1 MDQKLANSVPRR
13 RDHEGHPIG
22 SLPVELIASIF
33 VHCLPLHKN
42 QFGPL
47 TAPLLLTRIC
57 GTWRA
62 IALRT
67 PELWSCIA
75 FKLFHVTCLTA
86 NVRMLDCWLERSAA
100 HPLTLSLHACPPID
114 AAVPLI
120 SAQSARWKDVDL
132 FFHPTTFAAFP
143 NAALLLPQLRRLSL
157 GCSPLRAGASPP
169 SPITAFRNA
178 PQLVEVSLIKL
189 GPSSADL
196 PWAQLTTFFCQCANL
211 QDALS
216 VLHLAPI
223 LLHLSIHLDCPLHVN
238 SALPVPD
245 FSPCLHPCLTSLTIK
260 AHPAAPLPLHAV
272 LGSLTL
278 PALRSLAIPALLAED
293 TAPFAAF
300 AARAPGLA
308 ELVLALAP
316 LPRGALCAALAP
328 LRALARLELTRAG
341 TLPLCELLGAL
352 AADARGAS
360 AFLPQLSALHVDQLR
375 EAVPYAPLLAALE
388 ARGGRAA
395 AEANKAPARL
405 GSITI
410 KAMHMAA
417 TRVPD
422 PEYLARLETLKA
434 QGLVISVSYL

>member
-1 MDQKLANSVPRR
+1 MDQMLAKSVPR
-13 RDHEGHPIG
+13 RDHEGHPIW
-22 SLPVELIASIF
+22 SLPAELIASIF

-67 PELWSCIA
+67 PELWSFIV

-86 NVRMLDCWLERSAA
+86 N
-100 HPLTLSLHACPPID
+100 
-114 AAVPLI
+114 
-120 SAQSARWKDVDL
+120 AQSARWKDVDL
-132 FFHPTTFAAFP
+132 FLHPTTFAAFP
-143 NAALLLPQLRRLSL
+143 NDLLLPQLRRLSL
-157 GCSPLRAGASPP
+157 GCSPLQAGASPP
-169 SPITAFRNA
+169 SPITAFRKA
-178 PQLVEVSLIKL
+178 PQFVEVSLIKL

-211 QDALS
+211 REALS

-238 SALPVPD
+238 SALLPD
-245 FSPCLHPCLTSLTIK
+245 FPLYLHPCLTSLTIK

-278 PALRSLAIPALLAED
+278 PALRSLAIPVLRAED

-308 ELVLALAP
+308 ELALAFAP
-316 LPRGALCAALAP
+316 LPR
-328 LRALARLELTRAG
+328 
-341 TLPLCELLGAL
+341 
-352 AADARGAS
+352 AS
-360 AFLPQLSALHVDQLR
+360 S
-375 EAVPYAPLLAALE
+375 
-388 ARGGRAA
+388 
-395 AEANKAPARL
+395 
-405 GSITI
+405 
-410 KAMHMAA
+410 
-417 TRVPD
+417 
-422 PEYLARLETLKA
+422 
-434 QGLVISVSYL
+434 